1 MSMKNIKWLLGAF
14 SMLLAMT
21 TFTACSDDD
30 DKLEVPVF
38 PESVVLNCQPGEN
51 ESAELV
57 FTANQPWTLASSKLW
72 CKFSVDGELQ
82 NSLAGKA
89 GEQKVQIIATDD
101 VWDFENSLA
110 EITLSMGG
118 QTQAIAVVNRSANTR
133 DLKMYQ
139 DIEHPFGEEN
149 PATLKYSVVG
159 ISLENISV
167 VANFDWEIQRYPEW
181 ISIDG
186 KYRVGKAGK
195 TSVIALDFAENAD
208 VRYPLE
214 AGDIN
219 NKIVFVNKDGQ
230 EYSIEIPVAYEGM
243 PEDAV
248 QFPMNTYGWTFS
260 QDGSQYWTA
269 SLSGEEVE
277 KKEAPMKLQVITRD
291 DEYKTVC
298 LSFDEKWG
306 YTPLD
311 EWSTWI
317 YPEKDEQD
325 VRNISISVRSN
336 EEDMM
341 TGNSG
346 DPRKG
351 MVLVL
356 PSKKYEELGGDMNN
370 LFDDLDGFFELKAQ
384 YTPYI
389 LVDFTQEGKEA
400 IEKGGFI
407 IEGLPEGEDPVKV
420 EVDPDKYGTSNV
432 WAVALDHTQA
442 YENLQVTGAGCDIIM
457 PECANPWTG
466 ARVES
471 WGGNMWGLTVPAYP
485 EAQTPPMVVTIK
497 EYAQD
502 DMNMEHGEIVS
513 VLLIEQY

>member
-1 MSMKNIKWLLGAF
+1 
-14 SMLLAMT
+14 
-21 TFTACSDDD
+21 
-30 DKLEVPVF
+30 
-38 PESVVLNCQPGEN
+38 
-51 ESAELV
+51 
-57 FTANQPWTLASSKLW
+57 
-72 CKFSVDGELQ
+72 
-82 NSLAGKA
+82 
-89 GEQKVQIIATDD
+89 
-101 VWDFENSLA
+101 
-110 EITLSMGG
+110 MGG

-260 QDGSQYWTA
+260 QDGNQYWTA

-298 LSFDEKWG
+298 LSFDE
-306 YTPLD
+306 
-311 EWSTWI
+311 
-317 YPEKDEQD
+317 
-325 VRNISISVRSN
+325 
-336 EEDMM
+336 
-341 TGNSG
+341 
-346 DPRKG
+346 
-351 MVLVL
+351 
-356 PSKKYEELGGDMNN
+356 
-370 LFDDLDGFFELKAQ
+370 
-384 YTPYI
+384 
-389 LVDFTQEGKEA
+389 
-400 IEKGGFI
+400 I
-407 IEGLPEGEDPVKV
+407 IE
-420 EVDPDKYGTSNV
+420 
-432 WAVALDHTQA
+432 
-442 YENLQVTGAGCDIIM
+442 
-457 PECANPWTG
+457 
-466 ARVES
+466 ES
-471 WGGNMWGLTVPAYP
+471 RN
-485 EAQTPPMVVTIK
+485 
-497 EYAQD
+497 
-502 DMNMEHGEIVS
+502 
-513 VLLIEQY
+513 